1 MKMRNTGA
9 LLAILIMSLFQSTT
23 IVFAAN
29 NLGKG
34 QLFPPPMLD
43 GIRIELEEGPTTL
56 STDSPVFVIHG
67 WDLDN
72 WKSRSKVEQRD
83 FLENHI
89 FELYIDGERIELRG
103 WKHYYADQDL
113 MKVGFYVEFD
123 AGHFRPGAYVFKGVW
138 SPGGA
143 KETTVVRFRL
153 P

>member
-1 MKMRNTGA
+1 
-9 LLAILIMSLFQSTT
+9 
-23 IVFAAN
+23 V
-29 NLGKG
+29 GKI
-34 QLFPPPMLD
+34 D
-43 GIRIELEEGPTTL
+43 LEEGPATH

-67 WDLDN
+67 WDFDN
-72 WKSRSKVEQRD
+72 WKSRPKVEQRD
-83 FLENHI
+83 FLENYL
-89 FELYIDGERIELRG
+89 FELYINGEHVELRG